1 MKKCRKTNHKA
12 RRGMAIETAIYTMV
26 IVFMLISTI
35 MFVTVEAVRDDIKNN
50 SAFLERYAEIDLI
63 GEDFVASVLN
73 YREFSPES
81 YTGFQVEVVTE
92 SNTLTL
98 TVRENGKT
106 VLTVAISGGKIV
118 AGHIKEIE

>member
-73 YREFSPES
+73 DREFSPES

-118 AGHIKEIE
+118 CWTH

>member
-1 MKKCRKTNHKA
+1 
-12 RRGMAIETAIYTMV
+12 MAIETAIYTMV

-73 YREFSPES
+73 DGEFSPES

-92 SNTLTL
+92 SNTLT
-98 TVRENGKT
+98 VRENGKT

-118 AGHIKEIE
+118 CWTH

>member
-1 MKKCRKTNHKA
+1 
-12 RRGMAIETAIYTMV
+12 MAIETAIYTMV

-73 YREFSPES
+73 KGEFSPES
-81 YTGFQVEVVTE
+81 YTGFQVVVTE
-92 SNTLTL
+92 SNTL

-118 AGHIKEIE
+118 CWTH

>member
-1 MKKCRKTNHKA
+1 MKKCRKTNHIA

-73 YREFSPES
+73 KREFSPES
-81 YTGFQVEVVTE
+81 YTGFQVVVTE
-92 SNTLTL
+92 PNTL

-118 AGHIKEIE
+118 CWTH